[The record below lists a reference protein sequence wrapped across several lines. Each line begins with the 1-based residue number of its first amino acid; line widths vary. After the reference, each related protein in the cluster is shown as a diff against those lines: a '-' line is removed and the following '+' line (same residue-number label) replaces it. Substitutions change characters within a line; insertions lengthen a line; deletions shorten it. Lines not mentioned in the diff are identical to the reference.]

1 MVERES
7 LKDILSL
14 WTGIATMLVYMLAN
28 ALALEGSLPQSPP
41 IDFVF
46 VLNFAIA
53 SIFIGIFSVGIADI
67 IIEKLEGEKE
77 DG

>member
-1 MVERES
+1 MVERET
-7 LKDILSL
+7 LKDVLSL

-28 ALALEGSLPQSPP
+28 ALALEGSLPQSHP